1 LTDNPST
8 FEEVILVDRNRA
20 KEWGLWRSRLRSPS
34 DRHDQSDWEG
44 AYQAEIAA
52 LPEGTT
58 LLQRGDPEYPDVFHE
73 LTTPPEFVYWRGAL
87 PTSHRIGMIGTRDP
101 DHEGTRIAQRLAED
115 IARTGWCVV
124 SGGARGIDAACHQGA
139 INVGGSTIVVLPSAL
154 DKPSPRSNSGLFD
167 RVLEAGGALVSE
179 YPLSTPVRK
188 HFFARRNA
196 LIAALSDA
204 LVVVRARSTGGS
216 HLTVDA
222 ARRLSR
228 PVFAVP
234 GSPEDPS
241 SAGCLDLIR
250 SGDTCVWLAEHLG
263 LTSQRTGARLKP
275 EVQNVYEALIQQ
287 NGCTFDEL
295 RHNLKLSISAITRA
309 LLELELS
316 GLMVRHGPSMHA
328 LSD

>member
-1 LTDNPST
+1 
-8 FEEVILVDRNRA
+8 LVERNRA

-34 DRHDQSDWEG
+34 ERHDNVDWEG
-44 AYQAEIAA
+44 AYQAELAA
-52 LPEGTT
+52 LPDSTS
-58 LLQRGDPEYPDVFHE
+58 LLQRGDPDYPDVFYE
-73 LTTPPEFVYWRGAL
+73 LTHPPEFVYWRG
-87 PTSHRIGMIGTRDP
+87 PQSTSQRIGMIGTRDP
-101 DHEGTRIAQRLAED
+101 DHEGTRIAQRLAAD
-115 IARTGWCVV
+115 IARTGCCVV

-139 INVGGSTIVVLPSAL
+139 LNVGGTTIVVLPSAL
-154 DKPSPRSNSGLFD
+154 DRASPRSNSALFE
-167 RVLEAGGALVSE
+167 RVLENGGALVSE

-196 LIAALSDA
+196 LIAALSDV
-204 LVVVRARSTGGS
+204 LIVVRARSTGGS

-234 GSPEDPS
+234 GSPDDPS

-250 SGDTCVWLAEHLG
+250 SGDTCIWRAEHLG
-263 LTSQRTGARLKP
+263 LTSQRTATRLKP
-275 EVQNVYEALIQQ
+275 EVQDVYDALIQQ
-287 NGCTFDEL
+287 NGCSFDEL
-295 RHNLKLSISAITRA
+295 RANVKLSVSAITRA